1 MIDGPSMLIV
11 AGLLLLVLLL
21 VTQALKRGW
30 FSIQP
35 TIRGARGRLERGL
48 GLGFRDRRLLQR
60 LARANAIEDRA
71 SLLLGEGCFE
81 EAVRRFEPS
90 EDELARI
97 ESVRQRI
104 HCGGPI

>member
-1 MIDGPSMLIV
+1 MIDWPAMLIAV
-11 AGLLLLVLLL
+11 GLFLLVVLLG
-21 VTQALKRGW
+21 TQALKRGW

-104 HCGGPI
+104 HGGGPI